1 MKKQTCV
8 WAALIVLNG
17 LFWMPG
23 AYAGDTSEEA
33 KEDAK
38 SAWEKT
44 KETAKGVGQDVKE
57 AWGEAKSTSW
67 EEIESSAEK
76 QGTDP
81 VKPEED
87 EAGIPVE

>member
-1 MKKQTCV
+1 MKKQTCSGLV
-8 WAALIVLNG
+8 LMALSG
-17 LFWMPG
+17 FFWVAG
-23 AYAGDTSEEA
+23 AYAGDFSEQVR
-33 KEDAK
+33 EDAK

-44 KETAKGVGQDVKE
+44 REAAKGVGQDVKE
-57 AWGEAKSTSW
+57 AWGEAKSTRW
-67 EEIESSAEK
+67 EDVESSAKK